1 LTGALSRM
9 TKRLSPQLRWF
20 LFQLRPLLQAHLL
33 SVLLIVL
40 ASLTFLLDPLI
51 LKWLIDIVLPKRDAR
66 LLMVAVACIAGVYIC
81 QLSCYAAGGVISFQ
95 TVQKLVFSIRLKLL
109 EQINRLSADFHE
121 TVPLGEKLYRIE
133 QDVDQ
138 LAELGSTV
146 VPSILQTTFTAIFV
160 LSTMFVLNL
169 RLTCVLLPLMPLFV
183 FLKRQYE
190 TRLRRA
196 ADSAQEESSKENNF
210 LQEHLSSVVQIQLL
224 CQEETQTRAFIS
236 RARAKMEALRR
247 RNIQEIL
254 FRTWFLGV
262 VAIGMI
268 AILSYGG
275 YQVFLGALTVGGFVA
290 FYSYLARLFAPLS
303 AAVDIY
309 SRLNRLN
316 SSLRR
321 ILKIIDEKPS
331 VRESPTAVDLPRRTQ
346 AGVILEGVY
355 FGYRDN
361 PHVLTGL
368 DLELRT
374 GEKIALVGSSGSGK
388 STVAKLIARLYDVNQ
403 GVVRIDGI
411 DVRDATLA
419 SLRSTV
425 CYVPQEAILFDR
437 SIKENLLLGKADASI
452 EELWDAVEVAG
463 LTALIHSLPRG
474 WDTPVG
480 PRGTFFSGGERQR
493 LALARA
499 VLQNPSVFLLD
510 ESTSA
515 LDVPSE
521 RQVYVNLTQH
531 FAEQTILFVSHRVSA
546 LTWTDRVVVLHQG
559 LIEEQGTHDQLIERG
574 RLYPYLYRT
583 ASSSDGSA
591 LLYSPSDKRSSPLSG
606 AADHK
611 KSRKG

>member
-1 LTGALSRM
+1 LKT
-9 TKRLSPQLRWF
+9 
-20 LFQLRPLLQAHLL
+20 HLL
-33 SVLLIVL
+33 SVLLIVV

-51 LKWLIDIVLPKRDAR
+51 LKWLIDVVLPKRDAR
-66 LLMVAVACIAGVYIC
+66 MLMVAVGCIVGVYVC
-81 QLSCYAAGGVISFQ
+81 QLSCYAAGGVLSFQ
-95 TVQKLVFSIRLKLL
+95 TVQRLVYSIRLKLL

-138 LAELGSTV
+138 VAELGSTI
-146 VPSILQTTFTAIFV
+146 VPSILQTAFTAIFV

-169 RLTCVLLPLMPLFV
+169 SLTCVLLPLMPLFV
-183 FLKRQYE
+183 FLKRQYAI
-190 TRLRRA
+190 RLRQA

-224 CQEETQTRAFIS
+224 RQEETQTRAFIS
-236 RARAKMEALRR
+236 RTRARMEALHC

-331 VRESPTAVDLPRRTQ
+331 VCESPTAVELPRRTQ
-346 AGVILEGVY
+346 AGIILEGVF

-368 DLELRT
+368 NLEIRK
-374 GEKIALVGSSGSGK
+374 GEKIALVGCSGSGK
-388 STVAKLIARLYDVNQ
+388 STVTKLIARLYDVTK
-403 GVVRIDGI
+403 GVVRINGM
-411 DVRDATLA
+411 DVRDVTLA
-419 SLRSTV
+419 SLRSGL
-425 CYVPQEAILFDR
+425 CYVPQEAVLFDR

-452 EELWDAVEVAG
+452 EELWEAVEVAG
-463 LTALIHSLPRG
+463 LTALIHSLPGG
-474 WDTPVG
+474 WDTQIG
-480 PRGTFFSGGERQR
+480 PRGMFLSGGERQR
-493 LALARA
+493 LSLARA
-499 VLQNPSVFLLD
+499 VLQKPSIFLLD

-521 RQVYVNLTQH
+521 RQVFINLTKH
-531 FAEQTILFVSHRVSA
+531 FAEHTILFVSHRVSA
-546 LTWTDRVVVLHQG
+546 LTWTDRIVVLNQG
-559 LIEEQGTHDQLIERG
+559 IIEEQGTHGQLIERG
-574 RLYPYLYRT
+574 RLYRHLYKT
-583 ASSSDGSA
+583 APSSDGDASV
-591 LLYSPSDKRSSPLSG
+591 YSPFDKTTSPLPKVV
-606 AADHK
+606 DTE

>member
-1 LTGALSRM
+1 M

-20 LFQLRPLLQAHLL
+20 LAQLRPLLQAHLL

-51 LKWLIDIVLPKRDAR
+51 LEWLIDIVLPKREGR
-66 LLMVAVACIAGVYIC
+66 LLIVAVVCIAGVYIC
-81 QLSCYAAGGVISFQ
+81 QLCCYAAGGILSFQ
-95 TVQKLVFSIRLKLL
+95 TVQRLVYSIRLKLL
-109 EQINRLSADFHE
+109 EQMNRLSADFHE

-138 LAELGSTV
+138 VAELGSTI
-146 VPSILQTTFTAIFV
+146 VPSILQTAFTAIFV
-160 LSTMFVLNL
+160 LCTMFVLNL
-169 RLTCVLLPLMPLFV
+169 SLTCVLLPLMPFFA
-183 FLKRQYE
+183 FLKRQYAI
-190 TRLRRA
+190 RLRRA

-224 CQEETQTRAFIS
+224 RQEETQTRAFIS
-236 RARAKMEALRR
+236 RARARMEALHR

-262 VAIGMI
+262 VAIGMM

-321 ILKIIDEKPS
+321 ILKIIDERPS
-331 VRESPTAVDLPRRTQ
+331 VCESPTAAELPRRAQ
-346 AGVILEGVY
+346 ARIILEGVF
-355 FGYRDN
+355 FGYHDN
-361 PHVLTGL
+361 SHVLTGL
-368 DLELRT
+368 NLEIRT
-374 GEKIALVGSSGSGK
+374 GEKIALVGYSATGK
-388 STVAKLIARLYDVNQ
+388 STVAKLIARLYDVNK
-403 GVVRIDGI
+403 GVVRFDGI
-411 DVRDATLA
+411 DVRNITLA

-425 CYVPQEAILFDR
+425 CYVPQESILFDR
-437 SIKENLLLGKADASI
+437 SIKENLLLGRAEASV
-452 EELWDAVEVAG
+452 EELLEAVEVVG
-463 LTALIHSLPRG
+463 LTPLIHSLPGG

-480 PRGTFFSGGERQR
+480 PRGAFLSGGQRQR

-499 VLQNPSVFLLD
+499 VLQEPSVFLLD
-510 ESTSA
+510 EATSA
-515 LDVPSE
+515 LDAPSE
-521 RQVYVNLTQH
+521 RQVHVSLTQH
-531 FAEQTILFVSHRVSA
+531 FADRTILFISHRVPA
-546 LTWTDRVVVLHQG
+546 LTWTDRIVVLNQG
-559 LIEEQGTHDQLIERG
+559 VIAEQGTHDQLIETG
-574 RLYPYLYRT
+574 RLYPNLFK
-583 ASSSDGSA
+583 SIHSSDGSA
-591 LLYSPSDKRSSPLSG
+591 LLFSPSNKRSSSLPMP
-606 AADHK
+606 ADTQ

>member
-1 LTGALSRM
+1 M
-9 TKRLSPQLRWF
+9 TKRHTPQLKWF
-20 LFQLRPLLQAHLL
+20 FFQLRPLLQAHLL

-66 LLMVAVACIAGVYIC
+66 LLMVAVACIAGIYIC
-81 QLSCYAAGGVISFQ
+81 QLSCYAAGGVLSFQ

-121 TVPLGEKLYRIE
+121 RVPLGEKLYRIE

-138 LAELGSTV
+138 VAELGSTI
-146 VPSILQTTFTAIFV
+146 VPSILQTAFTAIFV

-169 RLTCVLLPLMPLFV
+169 RLTGVLLPLMPLFV

-236 RARAKMEALRR
+236 RARAKMEALHR

-275 YQVFLGALTVGGFVA
+275 DQVFLGALTVGGFVA
-290 FYSYLARLFAPLS
+290 FYSYLARLFAPLT

-331 VRESPTAVDLPRRTQ
+331 VCESPMAVELPRRTQ
-346 AGVILEGVY
+346 AGVILEGVF
-355 FGYRDN
+355 FGYPDN

-368 DLELRT
+368 NLEIRK
-374 GEKIALVGSSGSGK
+374 GEKIALVGRSGSGK
-388 STVAKLIARLYDVNQ
+388 STVTKLIARLYDVNK
-403 GVVRIDGI
+403 GVVRIDGM

-419 SLRSTV
+419 SLRSRL

-437 SIKENLLLGKADASI
+437 SIKENLLLGKPDASI
-452 EELWDAVEVAG
+452 ERLWEAIELAG
-463 LTALIHSLPRG
+463 LTPLIHSLPRG

-480 PRGTFFSGGERQR
+480 PRGTFLSGGERQR

-499 VLQNPSVFLLD
+499 VLRRPSVFLLD
-510 ESTSA
+510 EATSA

-531 FAEQTILFVSHRVSA
+531 FAEHTILFISHRVSA
-546 LTWTDRVVVLHQG
+546 LTWTDRIVVLNQG
-559 LIEEQGTHDQLIERG
+559 VIEEQGTHDQLIERG
-574 RLYPYLYRT
+574 RLYPHLYKT
-583 ASSSDGSA
+583 ASLLGENSQ
-591 LLYSPSDKRSSPLSG
+591 LYSFPDRRSSPL
-606 AADHK
+606 
-611 KSRKG
+611 